1 LLGYNRLVCS
11 YLGNFFYGTDL
22 LSDEENFEL
31 WYSKDNDEVRFQAA
45 FKVGVQVAYP
55 DLVVDWKLA

>member
-1 LLGYNRLVCS
+1 
-11 YLGNFFYGTDL
+11 L
-22 LSDEENFEL
+22 LSDEENFSL

-55 DLVVDWKLA
+55 DLVVDFRLA